1 MGRGIVITD
10 DEPIGDPRT
19 RLVARLQDQLRM
31 LIEHGRLSQLGDRLA
46 PPASAEGDPTLEQ
59 RVAWLEHE
67 LQYTQQRLFQLH
79 QDLEQFARTAAA
91 LLTESAQ
98 DQPKS

>member
-1 MGRGIVITD
+1 MITD